1 MSGPAIFAASVIRPE
16 WRRHRENK
24 ERNMQYRP
32 ISRRTALAGVLVA
45 AALPSRLLAQSLE
58 KVRVSIIP
66 VYDVAPLYAAIVKG
80 YFRDVGLEVDTAPT
94 AGGAAGIPG
103 LIGGSVDIAYG
114 NVVSALLAVQ
124 QGLDLKVIAAG
135 TKNTGFATDKT
146 QMMVAADSGIKSA
159 KDLEGKS
166 LAVNT
171 RNNVIWLYARAW
183 IKKSGANPDLVTFRE
198 VPFPQME
205 DAVRQHRVDAAFMI
219 PPFSITAAAKPG
231 LLGIGQP
238 YSEVQIGADIGQYL
252 TTGKTL
258 AQKPETIRK
267 FTAGL
272 RKGVEWFNENKLGDE
287 ALGIVSGYTKM
298 DVSLLKRVGDMG
310 TAPLRSEI
318 AQIQQTMDLMI
329 DSKLLNQP
337 IDLSAVV
344 ASTAL

>member
-1 MSGPAIFAASVIRPE
+1 MQTGKTE
-16 WRRHRENK
+16 H
-24 ERNMQYRP
+24 NMPYHQ
-32 ISRRTALAGVLVA
+32 ISRRTALAGALLA
-45 AALPSRLLAQSLE
+45 AASPSRLLAQSLE
-58 KVRVSIIP
+58 RIRVSIIP

-80 YFRDVGLEVDTAPT
+80 YFRDVGLDVDTAPT

-114 NVVSALLAVQ
+114 NVVSALLAVK

-146 QMMVAADSGIKSA
+146 QIMVAADSGIKSA
-159 KDLEGKS
+159 KELEGKS

-183 IKKSGANPDLVTFRE
+183 IKKSGANPDLVSFRE

-205 DAVRQHRVDAAFMI
+205 DAVRQRRVDAAFMI

-252 TTGKTL
+252 TTGKIL
-258 AQKPETIRK
+258 AQKPEAIRK
-267 FTAGL
+267 FAEGL
-272 RKGVEWFNENKLGDE
+272 RKGVEWFNANKLGDE

-298 DVSLLKRVGDMG
+298 DAGLLKSVGDMG
-310 TAPLRSEI
+310 TSPLRSDM
-318 AQIQQTMDLMI
+318 AQIKQTMDLMI
-329 DSKLLNQP
+329 DSKLLNGP
-337 IDLSAVV
+337 IDLKTVMAPV
-344 ASTAL
+344 AL

>member
-1 MSGPAIFAASVIRPE
+1 MPHST
-16 WRRHRENK
+16 
-24 ERNMQYRP
+24 
-32 ISRRTALAGVLVA
+32 ISRRTALAATLA
-45 AALPSRLLAQSLE
+45 AVALPSRLLAESLE
-58 KVRVSIIP
+58 KVHVSIIP

-80 YFRDVGLEVDTAPT
+80 YFSDVGLDVDTAPT
-94 AGGAAGIPG
+94 AGGAAGIPA
-103 LIGGSVDIAYG
+103 LVGGSVDIAYG
-114 NVVSALLAVQ
+114 NVVSVLLAVQ

-135 TKNTGFATDKT
+135 TKNTGFASDKT
-146 QMMVAADSGIKSA
+146 EIMVAADSGIKTA

-219 PPFSITAAAKPG
+219 PPFSTTAVTRPG
-231 LLGIGQP
+231 LVGIGQP
-238 YSEVQIGADIGQYL
+238 YSEVQIGADIGQYI

-267 FTAGL
+267 FTDGL

-298 DVSLLKRVGDMG
+298 NVGLLKSVGDMG
-310 TAPLRSEI
+310 TWPLRSEM
-318 AQIQQTMDLMI
+318 AQIKQTMDLMI
-329 DSKLLNQP
+329 DSKLLNGP
-337 IDLSAVV
+337 IDLTTVIAPV
-344 ASTAL
+344 AL

>member
-1 MSGPAIFAASVIRPE
+1 MPHP
-16 WRRHRENK
+16 
-24 ERNMQYRP
+24 P
-32 ISRRTALAGVLVA
+32 ISRRTALAGILA
-45 AALPSRLLAQSLE
+45 TAALPTRLWAQSLE

-80 YFRDVGLEVDTAPT
+80 YFKGVGLEVDTAPT

-114 NVVSALLAVQ
+114 NVVSVLLAVQ

-135 TKNTGFATDKT
+135 TKNTGFATDRT
-146 QMMVAADSGIKSA
+146 QIMVAVDSGIKSA

-183 IKKSGANPDLVTFRE
+183 VKKSGANPDLVTFKE

-205 DAVRQHRVDAAFMI
+205 DSIRQHRVDAAFMI
-219 PPFSITAAAKPG
+219 PPFSSTAMTKPG
-231 LLGIGQP
+231 LASIGQP

-252 TTGKTL
+252 TTGKIL
-258 AQKPETIRK
+258 AQRPETIRK
-267 FTAGL
+267 FTEGL
-272 RKGVEWFNENKLGDE
+272 RKGVEWFNANKLGDE

-298 DVSLLKRVGDMG
+298 DPALLKSLGDMG
-310 TAPLRSEI
+310 TSPLRSDMS
-318 AQIQQTMDLMI
+318 QIKQTMELMI
-329 DSKLLNQP
+329 DSKLLNGP
-337 IDLSAVV
+337 IDLSSVV
-344 ASTAL
+344 APMAL